1 MNQGTIRGESIENFF
16 FLKKKK
22 KQGRKKGRAFQAEAT
37 TCSKTGRL
45 EGTVEYLQNGEF
57 FVMPSWCVDN
67 GEMGGRTGRHVCI
80 ERVCILFCT

>member
-16 FLKKKK
+16 FSKKKK
-22 KQGRKKGRAFQAEAT
+22 KQGRKKGMAFQAEA

-45 EGTVEYLQNGEF
+45 EGTVEYLQNAEF
-57 FVMPSWCVDN
+57 FVTPSWCVDD
-67 GEMGGRTGRHVCI
+67 GEMGGRTGRHVRV